1 MCLKK
6 IYIIIFLNNPL
17 IIKSSCKKIKNKKY
31 GSAKKPTPCT
41 NTLYEHLERTRKDR
55 EERGIKSNN
64 SIENFQQG
72 NWNP

>member
-1 MCLKK
+1 MCFKK

-41 NTLYEHLERTRKDR
+41 NTLNEPGKTEKKEVSRVT
-55 EERGIKSNN
+55 I
-64 SIENFQQG
+64 
-72 NWNP
+72 P